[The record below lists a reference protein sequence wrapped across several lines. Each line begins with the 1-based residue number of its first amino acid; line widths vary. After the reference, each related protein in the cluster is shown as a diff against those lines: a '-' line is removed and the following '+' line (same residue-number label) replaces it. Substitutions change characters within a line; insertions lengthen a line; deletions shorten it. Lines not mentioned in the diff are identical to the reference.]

1 MTALEDPTTQPT
13 ETPAPAAAAPAAAP
27 NDSTSWAGPVD
38 RLHVTDAPKGSM
50 AATVEGRRL
59 SGPLQGFGQL
69 WQKTFRVRLD
79 GTLEPAAVIA
89 EWKARFPDFWPK
101 GNTFYAPI
109 CGIRPG
115 EVALLKI
122 TAAGPVKLNSGVMV
136 VYADDTSFTLMTPE
150 GHALAA
156 WITFSAEREAATGQV
171 VAQAQALERTSD
183 PITELAYAFGANRQ
197 NDRFW
202 EQALENFARHLG
214 SDVRCETTV
223 VKVDP
228 RRQWRYAGNIVHNA
242 GIRGMLWS
250 VTHPRSWLRR

>member
-1 MTALEDPTTQPT
+1 MTALEDPTTQPL
-13 ETPAPAAAAPAAAP
+13 TPDDRAG
-27 NDSTSWAGPVD
+27 WAGPVD
-38 RLHVTDAPKGSM
+38 RLHVTDAPKGSL

-79 GTLEPAAVIA
+79 GTLAPAAVIA

-136 VYADDTSFTLMTPE
+136 VYADETSFTLMTPE

-156 WITFSAEREAATGQV
+156 WITFSAERDAAGRV

-183 PITELAYAFGANRQ
+183 PITELAYAFGANRM

-202 EQALENFARHLG
+202 EQTLESLARHLG
-214 SDVRCETTV
+214 SEARCETTI

-228 RRQWRYAGNIVHNA
+228 RRQWRHAGNIVHNA
-242 GIRGMLWS
+242 GIRGMLWT
-250 VTHPRSWLRR
+250 VTHPRSWFRG